1 MYKRLMTENP
11 GIYVTL
17 YMDLTFVEVSSKEGL
32 DAPRQSLPL
41 PLQMLDIYYG
51 MLIKLP
57 GIIFYMVSF
66 PDT

>member
-51 MLIKLP
+51 ILIKLP
-57 GIIFYMVSF
+57 GIIFYIVSF
-66 PDT
+66 PDP